1 MIVPTSDV
9 IEGKKTKRVI
19 GLVKG
24 NTVRARFFVQDIIA
38 GIRNMVGGEIIE
50 YTALLAQ
57 AREQAID
64 RMIEDAEK
72 QGANAVVAMRFT
84 TASVMAAAAEILAYG
99 TAVELE

>member
-1 MIVPTSDV
+1 MIVTTSDA
-9 IEGKKTKRVI
+9 IEGKRIKLVI

-24 NTVRARFFVQDIIA
+24 NTVRARFFVKDIIA
-38 GIRNMVGGEIIE
+38 AIRNMVGGEITE
-50 YTALLAQ
+50 YTQLLAQ

-72 QGANAVVAMRFT
+72 KGANAVVAMRFT

-99 TAVELE
+99 TAVEIE